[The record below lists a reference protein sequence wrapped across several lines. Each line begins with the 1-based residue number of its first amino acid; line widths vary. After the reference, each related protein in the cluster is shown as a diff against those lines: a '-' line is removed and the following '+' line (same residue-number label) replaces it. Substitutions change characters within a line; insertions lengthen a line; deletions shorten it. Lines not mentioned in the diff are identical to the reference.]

1 MSRVN
6 LFSVL
11 IVDLIFSTP
20 PFLIS
25 PAIGLLE
32 TRISISKMVNQTN
45 EFRPLLPLPLL
56 SASPSARAKSNQ
68 FINCLYST
76 CLLSSALLLASS
88 SHLEFCCVLLLF
100 IFNLPL
106 SSLVVALFLNA
117 IFFLASF
124 GAIYLICFPYV
135 SMNISSSLR
144 PSF

>member
-1 MSRVN
+1 MKPLFFVLGHAFFYLVLSFYVNLSFGMSRVN

-20 PFLIS
+20 PFRIS

-45 EFRPLLPLPLL
+45 EFRNIPLLPLPLL

-100 IFNLPL
+100 ISNLL
-106 SSLVVALFLNA
+106 DNTNWSAHSS
-117 IFFLASF
+117 
-124 GAIYLICFPYV
+124 
-135 SMNISSSLR
+135 
-144 PSF
+144 